1 MKLHFLLLLLVII
14 VFLSGCV
21 GQSETQKSYGI
32 GLSATLTVDAQQVR
46 TSIPVTF
53 ILAVKNLAS
62 EVAEDIKVQLLNL
75 TGWQVENE
83 IQELK
88 ELKPNDLY
96 KFSWVAYAPSQNKTF
111 IATTNVFYYMRTKAN
126 IKLRVYDN
134 EYLNTLNQEERNKI
148 KEKSALLSS
157 MMSKN
162 TPVGVQINL
171 KQPFILTRYRETLPF
186 VLEIKNV
193 GSGEVYSD
201 TSNYPPPERYKEY
214 VRFEFNSNSTLQ
226 CDFDDGELV
235 KLSNKS
241 KSIVCR
247 LVITKD
253 DIKNYTDFS
262 INFTISYT
270 YLDKA
275 KTKIEVV

>member
-1 MKLHFLLLLLVII
+1 MERPFVLLFLLVLVIFI
-14 VFLSGCV
+14 SGCIGGGEEKPSGV
-21 GQSETQKSYGI
+21 
-32 GLSATLTVDAQQVR
+32 GLSSTLTSDTKKVMA
-46 TSIPVTF
+46 SSPVTF
-53 ILAVKNLAS
+53 VLTIKNLAS
-62 EVAEDIKVQLLNL
+62 ETAEDIKVQLLNL
-75 TGWQVENE
+75 TEWRVENE

-111 IATTNVFYYMRTKAN
+111 IATANVFYYMRTKAN

-162 TPVGVQINL
+162 TQIGVQINL
-171 KQPFILTRYRETLPF
+171 KQPFILTRYRETFPF

-193 GSGEVYSD
+193 GFGEVYSD

-241 KSIVCR
+241 KNIVCR

-253 DIKNYTDFS
+253 DIKNYADFS
-262 INFTISYT
+262 INFTIGYT

-275 KTKIEVV
+275 RTKIEVV